1 MKSLHGRCIQRWK
14 QRFKSVCDPKVSPY
28 FRKRDLKGFCR
39 ESGVITAD
47 MMILN
52 MAENNAIVDFNRCW
66 QGWSPEF
73 SKFFDEN
80 REKYITEARL
90 FLNEE
95 ATNDEI
101 DDLIE
106 EEISNWN

>member
-14 QRFKSVCDPKVSPY
+14 QRFKNVCDSKVSPY
-28 FRKRDLKGFCR
+28 YRKRDLKGFCR
-39 ESGVITAD
+39 ECGVITAD
-47 MMILN
+47 MMIQN
-52 MAENNAIVDFNRCW
+52 MAENNAIVDFSGCW

>member
-1 MKSLHGRCIQRWK
+1 MKTLHGRCIRRWK
-14 QRFKSVCDPKVSPY
+14 LRFKDVCDSKVSPY

-39 ESGVITAD
+39 ESGIITAD

-52 MAENNAIVDFNRCW
+52 MAEGNAKFDFSGERH
-66 QGWSPEF
+66 GWSPEC

-80 REKYITEARL
+80 REKYMTEARL

-106 EEISNWN
+106 EEISNWS

>member
-14 QRFKSVCDPKVSPY
+14 QRFKSVCDSKVSPY

-52 MAENNAIVDFNRCW
+52 MAEGNAHVDFDGKRH
-66 QGWSPEF
+66 GWSPEF

>member
-1 MKSLHGRCIQRWK
+1 MKTLHGRCIRRWK
-14 QRFKSVCDPKVSPY
+14 LRFKDICDSKVSSY

-47 MMILN
+47 AMIED
-52 MAENNAIVDFNRCW
+52 MAQDNAKFDFDGEHH
-66 QGWSPEF
+66 GWSPEF
-73 SKFFDEN
+73 STFFNEN

>member
-14 QRFKSVCDPKVSPY
+14 QRFKSVCDSKVSPY
-28 FRKRDLKGFCR
+28 YRKRDLKGFCR

-47 MMILN
+47 MMIQN
-52 MAENNAIVDFNRCW
+52 MAENNAIVDFNGGW

-73 SKFFDEN
+73 SEFFDKN